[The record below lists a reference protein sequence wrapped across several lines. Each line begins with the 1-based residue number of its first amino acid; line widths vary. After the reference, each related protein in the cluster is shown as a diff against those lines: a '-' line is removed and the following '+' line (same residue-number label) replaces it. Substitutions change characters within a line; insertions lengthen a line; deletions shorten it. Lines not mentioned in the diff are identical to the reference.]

1 MKKAIEPID
10 IENTKDIIEEKKE
23 DNNVSL
29 DESMNKYD
37 SDEESYQKPDEE
49 DDYKEDQE
57 QDEPNI
63 KNKNSKDSP
72 EDLNIGSVISKIKD
86 FDNNIFKYEHLLY
99 QDNYIIDEIKS
110 FNKEKNY
117 KVNSLQQLFLKVLQQ
132 FSFDDIHQCIF
143 YNEVFIYLLKKTF
156 YLLKNNGPNDEL
168 INIFNIIQRFS
179 AQLLSKNIIYLN
191 LKEQNK
197 NKINKNDIISLCSKT
212 LQQIDYVIELYYIFI
227 TIHYLPQP
235 DEFIDNSLEY
245 LINLYNLKNGRK
257 NNIYLDLNENDIIYI
272 KKYIETIHQAIK
284 NKKKIQICLS
294 LEQYKNI
301 FSLGFL
307 LLRDS
312 KQLNIYYYII
322 EMLCDIIELVDD
334 NHYIDK
340 FIIEYLL
347 CFNCFIEEKDLTQE
361 KFKYLKFSKNIYSS
375 YLNFFGQY
383 KLTNSED
390 ISLFTYFFMKIACFL
405 YLKNQTYFLKFMEE
419 FLQKIFSHNNQSFLL
434 FILFIFKDFTKM
446 KYDIEFSISINII
459 THIYLSISSL
469 LSQPDTDL
477 ILKKFFVIIL
487 KYFLDNLLK
496 DLISLRSSY
505 LCFGKQNDKLKEKLN
520 ILSTEKKRNKSNSK
534 DKNKKKNKKNKKQK
548 NNKKNNEDIDIQMD
562 EEPYNEK
569 NEKCSCYSCIF
580 NTIDK
585 NKSFKCGKCDI
596 NTNLRLQLIDPNK
609 DDDLTICG
617 FCNINDYFKSCSNIF
632 ENEDKLELIKTN
644 DNVFAQYS
652 KYSKAFKDKNKNNK
666 KNKKDRNEDNEEEEK
681 MDDIIQKTQE
691 ENEYNENNQDNE
703 LFDKCIFYQEMMYK
717 KVFLFLK
724 INLLNF
730 IYISN
735 QMQTQDKNNNIN
747 NSFKVFLRSLLQEEK
762 LKDKNYITFIE
773 NIEQFFNVQ
782 KERVFNLHQDINIDE
797 KTIQYF
803 YFFHFYIN
811 FLFNGHWKIL
821 EILISEKNQN
831 WKIKY
836 QCMKILE
843 KFINIDKEANIFQN
857 LAVKIIGPLLCDP
870 SLNIREYSFE
880 LLFKLYQKKKIQ
892 RTDLIYILYNNI
904 NESSFIIRKR
914 AIKALSNLVF
924 YEKERDSLKSIIL
937 IFLNKIYDNSES
949 DKIKNIIYDFFI
961 QIFKNNKS
969 NGNELLYYFLNIIIE
984 LFSSSEEISGNY
996 SNYLSTQL
1004 NLLFDKIHDKIN
1016 SYDIMIDY
1024 LMQKYITNKDEENN
1038 NNIKELSLNERMK
1051 FIHSLNL
1058 IQILTKYH
1066 KKSISVYIEYFC
1078 NFLEYNSDIQL
1089 HNNRIIQL
1097 TCMIINN
1104 YFDDK
1109 NFLENM
1115 DKNNK
1120 NNNNSNDIDESM
1132 TIKFK
1137 TLCQIENLLLN
1148 IIINKAPVITFSA
1161 LETYFSMIKNG
1172 VIDINKIEKFALM
1185 NFTFLKKLKDEQ
1197 SKIFTTQE
1205 NIISKSLTIFSYIIY
1220 SLNDDEIIDVFK
1232 DIYSNLDYI
1241 KQVIFDLFSF
1251 YYLLKYN
1258 NRKSN
1263 KNENENEI
1271 TNLLNSLSTKSFQSF
1286 TYFWVRFP
1294 DYLLKS
1300 DKIIQKTFDDLDNV
1314 DEKLIV
1320 LQSFIRLFKDMSV
1333 KCEESRL
1340 KKDNSFDFGIV
1351 HLFFEN
1357 FIDKISILL
1366 VNENYDIVRLEAIRL
1381 IKLIID
1387 LGNLNVHTIIPYA
1400 FASLFDCINEIRCTA
1415 VDIIQKGFSLSKE
1428 KTFNAFTEGLK
1439 QAFIFQK
1446 NKYGSSK
1453 LINSF
1458 VKIIDPE
1465 TKEYKTSNENIFEL
1479 LFYKINKKN
1488 NKAQKKIL
1496 EKYILSL
1503 KDISNIEELFNI
1515 SSTSNND
1522 LKKCLNAVEFYEFV
1536 AKLIGDFKFQNPDE
1550 VYSVYDKLY
1559 VEYENVLCVFKAKYK
1574 QYKEDSKVKKMDL
1587 KLVYNYLKAGIY
1599 LFLFRYLF
1607 LKYHIF
1613 NESQLN
1619 DIYSEGWKKF
1629 LNKNI
1634 NLDTKKIKLPKK
1646 LESKI
1651 TKFKFIEFYSNYEI
1665 LNIQLFDN
1673 QIKANN
1679 KFNKE
1684 NKNNINTCLGRLKSF
1699 ANIDIVKFINLYN
1712 GKKKTYSD
1720 LSFKLLFGDNN
1731 NKGVDIKGKRKSLFS
1746 TDIKVRNRLSM
1757 SNKDINIDFE
1767 KENYDKNNDEE
1778 KEEESEEIINKDKK
1792 RNVRKKIKINETDI
1806 KKAKKRMKYRKTLIV
1821 VEDEKE
1827 ENDD

>member
-1 MKKAIEPID
+1 MNRDIESIN
-10 IENTKDIIEEKKE
+10 IENTKDIIEEKKD
-23 DNNVSL
+23 DNNISL

-49 DDYKEDQE
+49 DDYKEDPD
-57 QDEPNI
+57 QDEPNPKI
-63 KNKNSKDSP
+63 KNIEDPP

-86 FDNNIFKYEHLLY
+86 FDNNVFKYEHLQY

-110 FNKEKNY
+110 FNMEKNY
-117 KVNSLQQLFLKVLQQ
+117 KVNSLQQLLLKVLQE
-132 FSFDDIHQCIF
+132 FSFDDIYQCIF

-156 YLLKNNGPNDEL
+156 YMLKNNGPSDEL

-197 NKINKNDIISLCSKT
+197 NKINKNDINSLCGTT

-227 TIHYLPQP
+227 TINYLPQP
-235 DEFIDNSLEY
+235 DEFINNSLEY
-245 LINLYNLKNGRK
+245 LINLYNLKNGR
-257 NNIYLDLNENDIIYI
+257 NNNNNYLIDLNENNIIYI

-284 NKKKIQICLS
+284 NRKKLQICLS

-301 FSLGFL
+301 FSFGFL
-307 LLRDS
+307 LLRDQ
-312 KQLNIYYYII
+312 KQLNIYYYLI

-347 CFNCFIEEKDLTQE
+347 CFNSFIEDRDLTQE
-361 KFKYLKFSKNIYSS
+361 KFKYLKISKNIYSS

-390 ISLFTYFFMKIACFL
+390 ISLFTYFFMKISCFL
-405 YLKNQTYFLKFMEE
+405 YLKNPTYFLKFMEE
-419 FLQKIFSHNNQSFLL
+419 FMQKIFSHNNQSFLL

-459 THIYLSISSL
+459 THIYLSISSF

-477 ILKKFFVIIL
+477 ISKKFFVVIL

-505 LCFGKQNDKLKEKLN
+505 LCFGKQNDKLKEMLGV
-520 ILSTEKKRNKSNSK
+520 LSTKKKKNKSNSK
-534 DKNKKKNKKNKKQK
+534 EKNRKKNKKNKKQK
-548 NNKKNNEDIDIQMD
+548 DNKKNNDEDIEMQLD
-562 EEPYNEK
+562 EGLNNEK
-569 NEKCSCYSCIF
+569 KEKCKCFSCLF

-585 NKSFKCGKCDI
+585 NKCFKCGKCDI

-617 FCNINDYFKSCSNIF
+617 FCNVNDYFKSCSNIF

-652 KYSKAFKDKNKNNK
+652 KYSKAFKDKNNK
-666 KNKKDRNEDNEEEEK
+666 KNKNDVNDEDEK

-691 ENEYNENNQDNE
+691 ENAYNENNQENE

-735 QMQTQDKNNNIN
+735 QMQTQNKNNNIN

-797 KTIQYF
+797 KTVQYF

-831 WKIKY
+831 WRIKY

-843 KFINIDKEANIFQN
+843 NFINIDKEANIFQN

-892 RTDLIYILYNNI
+892 RADLIYILYNNI
-904 NESSFIIRKR
+904 NESSFIIRKK

-969 NGNELLYYFLNIIIE
+969 NGNELLFYFLNIIIE

-1024 LMQKYITNKDEENN
+1024 LMQKYIINKYEENNN
-1038 NNIKELSLNERMK
+1038 NNIKELSLNERMI
-1051 FIHSLNL
+1051 FIYSLNL

-1078 NFLEYNSDIQL
+1078 SFLEYNSDIQL

-1097 TCMIINN
+1097 SCMIINN

-1109 NFLENM
+1109 NSLDIKE
-1115 DKNNK
+1115 KNNI
-1120 NNNNSNDIDESM
+1120 NDIDETM

-1148 IIINKAPVITFSA
+1148 IIINKAPAITFSA
-1161 LETYFSMIKNG
+1161 LETYFSMIQNG

-1185 NFTFLKKLKDEQ
+1185 NFTFLKKLKDDT

-1220 SLNDDEIIDVFK
+1220 SLNDEEIVNVFK
-1232 DIYSNLDYI
+1232 DIYSSLDYI
-1241 KQVIFDLFSF
+1241 KQVIFDLLSF

-1258 NRKSN
+1258 TNTQKK
-1263 KNENENEI
+1263 KNEIEI
-1271 TNLLNSLSTKSFQSF
+1271 TNLLNSLLTKTFQSF

-1294 DYLLKS
+1294 DFLLKS

-1320 LQSFIRLFKDMSV
+1320 LQSFIKLFKEMSL

-1357 FIDKISILL
+1357 FIDKINILL
-1366 VNENYDIVRLEAIRL
+1366 VNENFDIIRLEAIRL

-1387 LGNLNVHTIIPYA
+1387 LGNLNVHKIIPYA
-1400 FASLFDCINEIRCTA
+1400 FASLFDYINEIRCIA

-1428 KTFNAFTEGLK
+1428 KTLNAFTEGLK

-1446 NKYGSSK
+1446 NKYGSAK

-1458 VKIIDPE
+1458 VKIIDAD

-1488 NKAQKKIL
+1488 NKVQKKIL

-1503 KDISNIEELFNI
+1503 KDISNIEELFNS

-1550 VYSVYDKLY
+1550 VYSIYDKLY
-1559 VEYENVLCVFKAKYK
+1559 VEYENVLCIFKAKYK
-1574 QYKEDSKVKKMDL
+1574 QYKEDNNTKKMDF

-1619 DIYSEGWKKF
+1619 DIYSEGLKKF

-1651 TKFKFIEFYSNYEI
+1651 PKFKFIEFYSNFEI

-1673 QIKANN
+1673 QIKTNN
-1679 KFNKE
+1679 KFNKD
-1684 NKNNINTCLGRLKSF
+1684 NKTNINTCLGRLKSF
-1699 ANIDIVKFINLYN
+1699 ANIDIVNFINLYN

-1720 LSFKLLFGDNN
+1720 LSFKILFGDNN
-1731 NKGVDIKGKRKSLFS
+1731 KKGVDIKGKRKSLFS
-1746 TDIKVRNRLSM
+1746 TDIKIRNRLSM
-1757 SNKDINIDFE
+1757 DNKNNKINLE
-1767 KENYDKNNDEE
+1767 KENYNKNNEE
-1778 KEEESEEIINKDKK
+1778 ENNESEEYKSKDKK
-1792 RNVRKKIKINETDI
+1792 RNVKKKIKINETDI
-1806 KKAKKRMKYRKTLIV
+1806 KKAKKKMTYRKTIVV

>member
-1 MKKAIEPID
+1 MNKKIEPID
-10 IENTKDIIEEKKE
+10 IEETNEYVEDKKE
-23 DNNVSL
+23 ENNASL

-37 SDEESYQKPDEE
+37 SDEERYQKPEEEEDKDELEQDETNSKNENFKNDEE
-49 DDYKEDQE
+49 DLD
-57 QDEPNI
+57 
-63 KNKNSKDSP
+63 
-72 EDLNIGSVISKIKD
+72 IGSVISKIKD
-86 FDNNIFKYEHLLY
+86 FDNKMFKYEHLLY

-110 FNKEKNY
+110 FNLDKNY
-117 KVNSLQQLFLKVLQQ
+117 KVNSLQQLFLKVMNQ
-132 FSFDDIHQCIF
+132 FSFDDINQNIF

-156 YLLKNNGPNDEL
+156 YMLKNNGTNDEM
-168 INIFNIIQRFS
+168 INIFNIIQKFS
-179 AQLLSKNIIYLN
+179 ALLLSKNIKYLN
-191 LKEQNK
+191 PKEQNQ
-197 NKINKNDIISLCSKT
+197 NNKNDIISLCSIT
-212 LQQIDYVIELYYIFI
+212 LQQLDYVIELYYIFI
-227 TIHYLPQP
+227 SVHYLPQP
-235 DEFIDNSLEY
+235 DEFIDQSLEY
-245 LINLYNLKNGRK
+245 LINLYNNKNGTNDK
-257 NNIYLDLNENDIIYI
+257 NVLSLSENDIIYI
-272 KKYIETIHQAIK
+272 KKYIETVHQAIK
-284 NKKKIQICLS
+284 NRKKLQICLS

-301 FSLGFL
+301 FTFGFFL
-307 LLRDS
+307 LKDQN
-312 KQLNIYYYII
+312 QLNIYYYII
-322 EMLCDIIELVDD
+322 QMLYDIIELVDD

-340 FIIEYLL
+340 FIVEYLL
-347 CFNCFIEEKDLTQE
+347 CFNSFIISNELTEE
-361 KFKYLKFSKNIYSS
+361 KFKSFKFSKNIYSS

-383 KLTNSED
+383 RLTNSED
-390 ISLFTYFFMKIACFL
+390 ISLFTYFFMKIANFL
-405 YLKNQTYFLKFMEE
+405 YLKNPANFLKFMED

-434 FILFIFKDFTKM
+434 FIFFIFKDFTKM

-477 ILKKFFVIIL
+477 ISKKFLVIIL

-505 LCFGKQNDKLKEKLN
+505 LCFGKQNNKLKEKLN
-520 ILSTEKKRNKSNSK
+520 IISNQKKNKTNTKEKKKKK
-534 DKNKKKNKKNKKQK
+534 DKKNKKNIE
-548 NNKKNNEDIDIQMD
+548 NNNIEK
-562 EEPYNEK
+562 EE
-569 NEKCSCYSCIF
+569 NEKCDCFSCAF
-580 NTIDK
+580 NIIDK

-617 FCNINDYFKSCSNIF
+617 FCNINDYFKSFSNIF

-652 KYSKAFKDKNKNNK
+652 KYSKEFKNK
-666 KNKKDRNEDNEEEEK
+666 KNKNKIEKKDENEK
-681 MDDIIQKTQE
+681 MDDIIQETQE
-691 ENEYNENNQDNE
+691 ENNRIENNQENI

-717 KVFLFLK
+717 KIFLFLK

-735 QMQTQDKNNNIN
+735 QVQTQDKNDNIN
-747 NSFKVFLRSLLQEEK
+747 ISFKVFLRSLLQEEK
-762 LKDKNYITFIE
+762 LKDKNYIAFIE
-773 NIEQFFNVQ
+773 NLEQFFNVQ

-821 EILISEKNQN
+821 EILISDKNQN

-843 KFINIDKEANIFQN
+843 KFIDIDKEANIFQN

-949 DKIKNIIYDFFI
+949 DKIKTIIYDFFI
-961 QIFKNNKS
+961 QIFKNNKT

-984 LFSSSEEISGNY
+984 LFSTSEEISGSY

-1004 NLLFDKIHDKIN
+1004 NLLFEKIYDKIHT
-1016 SYDIMIDY
+1016 YDIMIDY
-1024 LMQKYITNKDEENN
+1024 LMQKYIINKDIKEEDKNN
-1038 NNIKELSLNERMK
+1038 NSKELSLSERMI
-1051 FIHSLNL
+1051 FIHSLNI

-1078 NFLEYNSDIQL
+1078 SYLEYNSDIPL

-1109 NFLENM
+1109 YTYDNS
-1115 DKNNK
+1115 DKNKSDN
-1120 NNNNSNDIDESM
+1120 IDENV
-1132 TIKFK
+1132 TIKYK
-1137 TLCQIENLLLN
+1137 TLCKIENLLLN
-1148 IIINKAPVITFSA
+1148 IIINKAPIITFSA
-1161 LETYFSMIKNG
+1161 LETYFSMIQNG
-1172 VIDINKIEKFALM
+1172 VIDVNKIEKFALM
-1185 NFTFLKKLKDEQ
+1185 NFTFLKKLKED
-1197 SKIFTTQE
+1197 SNKILTTQE

-1220 SLNDDEIIDVFK
+1220 SLNDEEIINVFK

-1241 KQVIFDLFSF
+1241 KEVIFDLLSF
-1251 YYLLKYN
+1251 YYLFKYN
-1258 NRKSN
+1258 IKTK
-1263 KNENENEI
+1263 KNDNQI
-1271 TNLLNSLSTKSFQSF
+1271 INLVNSLSTKTFQSF

-1294 DYLLKS
+1294 NYLLKS
-1300 DKIIQKTFDDLDNV
+1300 DKIIQKTFDDLNNV
-1314 DEKLIV
+1314 DDKLIV
-1320 LQSFIRLFKDMSV
+1320 LQSFIRLFKEMSI
-1333 KCEESRL
+1333 KCEESRQ
-1340 KKDNSFDFGIV
+1340 KQDNSFDFGIV

-1357 FIDKISILL
+1357 FIDKINILL
-1366 VNENYDIVRLEAIRL
+1366 VQENFDIIRLEAIRL
-1381 IKLIID
+1381 IKLVID
-1387 LGNLNVHTIIPYA
+1387 LGNLNVHKIIPYV
-1400 FASLFDCINEIRCTA
+1400 FASLFDCINEIRCIA
-1415 VDIIQKGFSLSKE
+1415 VEIIQKGFSLSKE
-1428 KTFNAFTEGLK
+1428 KTLNAFNEGLK
-1439 QAFIFQK
+1439 NAFIFQK
-1446 NKYGSSK
+1446 QKYGSSK

-1458 VKIIDPE
+1458 VKIIDTE

-1488 NKAQKKIL
+1488 YKTQKKIL
-1496 EKYILSL
+1496 EKYLL
-1503 KDISNIEELFNI
+1503 CFKDISNIEELFNS

-1522 LKKCLNAVEFYEFV
+1522 LKKCLNEFEFYEFV
-1536 AKLIGDFKFQNPDE
+1536 AKLIGDFKFQNSDE
-1550 VYSVYDKLY
+1550 VYSVYDKLF
-1559 VEYENVLCVFKAKYK
+1559 VEYENVICVYKSKYK
-1574 QYKEDSKVKKMDL
+1574 QYKEDNNIKKMDL
-1587 KLVYNYLKAGIY
+1587 KLIYNYLKSGVY

-1613 NESQLN
+1613 NESQLE
-1619 DIYSEGWKKF
+1619 DINNEGWKKF
-1629 LNKNI
+1629 LSKNI
-1634 NLDTKKIKLPKK
+1634 NLDNKKIKLPKK

-1651 TKFKFIEFYSNYEI
+1651 SKFKFIEFYSNFEI

-1673 QIKANN
+1673 QTKSNN

-1684 NKNNINTCLGRLKSF
+1684 NKTNINICLGRLKSF
-1699 ANIDIVKFINLYN
+1699 ANIDIIKFINLYN
-1712 GKKKTYSD
+1712 GKKKSYSD
-1720 LSFKLLFGDNN
+1720 LSFKILFGDNN
-1731 NKGVDIKGKRKSLFS
+1731 KGIDIKGKRKSLFN
-1746 TDIKVRNRLSM
+1746 TNIKVKNRISI
-1757 SNKDINIDFE
+1757 KDKKIDIE
-1767 KENYDKNNDEE
+1767 KENYEKNIDNSDDDEE
-1778 KEEESEEIINKDKK
+1778 EKDIYIQNKK
-1792 RNVRKKIKINETDI
+1792 RNVKKKIKINQTDI
-1806 KKAKKRMKYRKTLIV
+1806 KKAKKKMKYRKSIIV
-1821 VEDEKE
+1821 IEDEKE
-1827 ENDD
+1827 ENED

>member
-1 MKKAIEPID
+1 MNTDIEPIE
-10 IENTKDIIEEKKE
+10 IETSKEIIEDKKE
-23 DNNVSL
+23 ENNISL

-37 SDEESYQKPDEE
+37 SDEESYEKPEE
-49 DDYKEDQE
+49 EDYKEDPDQE
-57 QDEPNI
+57 EEPYQ
-63 KNKNSKDSP
+63 KNKISKNSP

-86 FDNNIFKYEHLLY
+86 FDNNVFIYEHLLY
-99 QDNYIIDEIKS
+99 QDNYIIEEIKN
-110 FNKEKNY
+110 FNTEKDY
-117 KVNSLQQLFLKVLQQ
+117 KVNSLQQLFLKVIQQ
-132 FSFDDIHQCIF
+132 FSFDDINQCLF

-156 YLLKNNGPNDEL
+156 YMLKNNGTNDEL

-179 AQLLSKNIIYLN
+179 AQLLGKSITFLNPKQNI
-191 LKEQNK
+191 K
-197 NKINKNDIISLCSKT
+197 NKINQNDLISLCSIT
-212 LQQIDYVIELYYIFI
+212 LQQIDYVVELYYIFI

-235 DEFIDNSLEY
+235 DEFIDSSLDY
-245 LINLYNLKNGRK
+245 LINLYNNKNVTK
-257 NNIYLDLNENDIIYI
+257 DNYISLNDNDIVYI

-284 NKKKIQICLS
+284 NRKKLQICLS

-301 FSLGFL
+301 FSFGFL
-307 LLRDS
+307 LLKDERH
-312 KQLNIYYYII
+312 LNIYYYII

-340 FIIEYLL
+340 FIVEYLL
-347 CFNCFIEEKDLTQE
+347 CFNCFIEKNDLTQE
-361 KFKYLKFSKNIYSS
+361 KFKYFKFPKNIYSK
-375 YLNFFGQY
+375 YLNYYGQY

-390 ISLFTYFFMKIACFL
+390 ISLFTYFFMKMNCFL
-405 YLKNQTYFLKFMEE
+405 YLKNTTYFLKFMEE
-419 FLQKIFSHNNQSFLL
+419 FMQKIFTYNNQSFLL
-434 FILFIFKDFTKM
+434 FIFFIFKDFTKM

-469 LSQPDTDL
+469 LSQPDIDL
-477 ILKKFFVIIL
+477 ISKKFFVMIL
-487 KYFLDNLLK
+487 KYFMDNLLK

-505 LCFGKQNDKLKEKLN
+505 LCFGKENNKLKE
-520 ILSTEKKRNKSNSK
+520 ILKIDSPIK
-534 DKNKKKNKKNKKQK
+534 DKKKNKNEKKNKKNKKQK
-548 NNKKNNEDIDIQMD
+548 NNKKNKDDDIDTNID
-562 EEPYNEK
+562 INDINEEK
-569 NEKCSCYSCIF
+569 NTDNDNECKCFSCIF
-580 NTIDK
+580 TTINK
-585 NKSFKCGKCDI
+585 NKTFKCGKCDI

-617 FCNINDYFKSCSNIF
+617 FCNINDYFKSFSNIF
-632 ENEDKLELIKTN
+632 ENEDKLELVKTN
-644 DNVFAQYS
+644 DNIFAQYS
-652 KYSKAFKDKNKNNK
+652 KYSKSFNEKNK
-666 KNKKDRNEDNEEEEK
+666 KNKKEK
-681 MDDIIQKTQE
+681 IDIEKNDENMEDIIHKTQE
-691 ENEYNENNQDNE
+691 ENEYNENNQENE
-703 LFDKCIFYQEMMYK
+703 IFDKCIFYQEMMYK
-717 KVFLFLK
+717 KIFLFLK

-735 QMQTQDKNNNIN
+735 QVQTQDKNNNIN

-762 LKDKNYITFIE
+762 LKDKNYISFIE
-773 NIEQFFNVQ
+773 NLEQFFNVQ

-821 EILISEKNQN
+821 EILISEKSQN

-843 KFINIDKEANIFQN
+843 KFIDIDKEANIFQN

-949 DKIKNIIYDFFI
+949 EKIKNIIYDFFI
-961 QIFKNNKS
+961 QIVRINKT

-984 LFSSSEEISGNY
+984 LFYSSEEISGNY

-1016 SYDIMIDY
+1016 TYDIMIDY
-1024 LMQKYITNKDEENN
+1024 LMQKYIINKDSQSNEDNKN
-1038 NNIKELSLNERMK
+1038 NNIKNLSISERMI

-1078 NFLEYNSDIQL
+1078 SYLEYNSEIPL

-1097 TCMIINN
+1097 SCMIINN
-1104 YFDDK
+1104 YFNEKKNFENINEKDK
-1109 NFLENM
+1109 N
-1115 DKNNK
+1115 KK
-1120 NNNNSNDIDESM
+1120 NNNDIEDTIS
-1132 TIKFK
+1132 IKFK
-1137 TLCQIENLLLN
+1137 TLCKIENLLLN
-1148 IIINKAPVITFSA
+1148 IIINKAPIITFSA
-1161 LETYFSMIKNG
+1161 LETYFSMIQNG
-1172 VIDINKIEKFALM
+1172 VIDINKIQKFALM
-1185 NFTFLKKLKDEQ
+1185 NFTFLTKLKDDTN
-1197 SKIFTTQE
+1197 KIFLTQE

-1220 SLNDDEIIDVFK
+1220 SLNDEEIMDVFK
-1232 DIYSNLDYI
+1232 DIYSTLDYI
-1241 KQVIFDLFSF
+1241 KQVIFDLLSF

-1258 NRKSN
+1258 SKKK
-1263 KNENENEI
+1263 KNDKEMA
-1271 TNLLNSLSTKSFQSF
+1271 NLLNSLSTKTFQSF
-1286 TYFWVRFP
+1286 TFFWVRFP

-1300 DKIIQKTFDDLDNV
+1300 DTIIQKTFDDLENV
-1314 DEKLIV
+1314 DEKIIV
-1320 LQSFIRLFKDMSV
+1320 LQSFIRLFKEMSI

-1357 FIDKISILL
+1357 FIDNINVLL

-1387 LGNLNVHTIIPYA
+1387 LGNLNVHKIIPYA
-1400 FASLFDCINEIRCTA
+1400 FASLFDCINEIRCIA
-1415 VDIIQKGFSLSKE
+1415 VDIIQKGFSISKE
-1428 KTFNAFTEGLK
+1428 KTLNAFGEGLK

-1446 NKYGSSK
+1446 TKYGSSN

-1496 EKYILSL
+1496 EKYILAL
-1503 KDISNIEELFNI
+1503 KDISNIEELFNN
-1515 SSTSNND
+1515 SNNTNND
-1522 LKKCLNAVEFYEFV
+1522 LKKCLNAFEYYEFV
-1536 AKLIGDFKFQNPDE
+1536 VKLIGDFKFQNPEE
-1550 VYSVYDKLY
+1550 VYSIYDKLY
-1559 VEYENVLCVFKAKYK
+1559 TEYENVICVFKAKYK
-1574 QYKEDSKVKKMDL
+1574 QYKDDSSIKKMDL

-1613 NESQLN
+1613 NELQLN

-1629 LNKNI
+1629 LQKNV

-1646 LESKI
+1646 LECKI
-1651 TKFKFIEFYSNYEI
+1651 QKFKFIEFYSNFEI

-1673 QIKANN
+1673 QTKTNN

-1684 NKNNINTCLGRLKSF
+1684 NKANINNCLGKLKSF
-1699 ANIDIVKFINLYN
+1699 ANIDIVKLINLYN

-1720 LSFKLLFGDNN
+1720 LSFKILFGDNN
-1731 NKGVDIKGKRKSLFS
+1731 KDIDIKAKRKSLFS
-1746 TDIKVRNRLSM
+1746 TDVKIKNRLSM
-1757 SNKDINIDFE
+1757 KDKDLNIDSE
-1767 KENYDKNNDEE
+1767 GENYKEDEEGNNENDEYISKKRE
-1778 KEEESEEIINKDKK
+1778 K
-1792 RNVRKKIKINETDI
+1792 RNVKKKIKINRSDVKKI
-1806 KKAKKRMKYRKTLIV
+1806 KKKMKYRKSVIV
-1821 VEDEKE
+1821 VEEEKDENE
-1827 ENDD
+1827 D

>member
-1 MKKAIEPID
+1 MNKDIEPID
-10 IENTKDIIEEKKE
+10 IDTTKEINEDRKD
-23 DNNVSL
+23 DNNASL

-37 SDEESYQKPDEE
+37 SDEESYQNPEE
-49 DDYKEDQE
+49 DDDYKEDVE
-57 QDEPNI
+57 TEDAHL
-63 KNKNSKDSP
+63 KNKIQKNSV

-86 FDNNIFKYEHLLY
+86 FDNNVFNYEHLLY
-99 QDNYIIDEIKS
+99 QDNYIIDEIKL
-110 FNKEKNY
+110 FNSEKNY
-117 KVNSLQQLFLKVLQQ
+117 KINSLQQLFLKVLQQ
-132 FSFDDIHQCIF
+132 FSFDDIHQCLF

-156 YLLKNNGPNDEL
+156 YMLKNNGTNDEL

-179 AQLLSKNIIYLN
+179 AQLISKNIIYLKP
-191 LKEQNK
+191 KEQNK
-197 NKINKNDIISLCSKT
+197 NKVNKTDIMSLCSIT
-212 LQQIDYVIELYYIFI
+212 LKQLDYVIELYYIFI
-227 TIHYLPQP
+227 TIHYIPQP

-245 LINLYNLKNGRK
+245 LINLYNCKNGANS
-257 NNIYLDLNENDIIYI
+257 NNSLLLLDENDIIYI

-284 NKKKIQICLS
+284 NRKKLQICLS

-307 LLRDS
+307 LLRDQ

-340 FIIEYLL
+340 FIVEYLL
-347 CFNCFIEEKDLTQE
+347 CFNYFIEEKDLTQE
-361 KFKYLKFSKNIYSS
+361 KFKYFKFSKNIYSS
-375 YLNFFGQY
+375 YLNFYGQY

-390 ISLFTYFFMKIACFL
+390 ISLLTYFFMKISCFL
-405 YLKNQTYFLKFMEE
+405 YIKNITYFLKFMED

-434 FILFIFKDFTKM
+434 FIFFIFKDFTKM

-459 THIYLSISSL
+459 THIYLSITSL
-469 LSQPDTDL
+469 LSQTDSDL
-477 ILKKFFVIIL
+477 ISKKFFVFIL

-505 LCFGKQNDKLKEKLN
+505 LCFGKQNDKLKE
-520 ILSTEKKRNKSNSK
+520 ILKIDSPDKKRNKSKSK
-534 DKNKKKNKKNKKQK
+534 DKNKKKNKKYK
-548 NNKKNNEDIDIQMD
+548 NKKNKDNNGDIEMEDK
-562 EEPYNEK
+562 EK
-569 NEKCSCYSCIF
+569 KEKTEKEEKCTCFSCTF
-580 NTIDK
+580 NTIDMCK
-585 NKSFKCGKCDI
+585 CFKCGKCDI

-617 FCNINDYFKSCSNIF
+617 FCNINDYFKSFSNIF
-632 ENEDKLELIKTN
+632 ENEDKLELVKTN

-652 KYSKAFKDKNKNNK
+652 KYSKSFKDKNKNNK
-666 KNKKDRNEDNEEEEK
+666 NKNESNDDDEEK
-681 MDDIIQKTQE
+681 KMGDIIQKTQE
-691 ENEYNENNQDNE
+691 ENENIENSQDNE

-735 QMQTQDKNNNIN
+735 QIQTQDKNDNIN

-773 NIEQFFNVQ
+773 NLEQFFNVQ

-843 KFINIDKEANIFQN
+843 KFIDIDKEANIFQN
-857 LAVKIIGPLLCDP
+857 LAVKIIGPLLCDS

-949 DKIKNIIYDFFI
+949 DKIKTIIYDFFI
-961 QIFKNNKS
+961 QIFKNNKT

-1004 NLLFDKIHDKIN
+1004 NLLFDKIYDKIN
-1016 SYDIMIDY
+1016 TYDIMIDY
-1024 LMQKYITNKDEENN
+1024 LMEKYIINKHLNSNEENN
-1038 NNIKELSLNERMK
+1038 INNEYELSLSERMVL
-1051 FIHSLNL
+1051 IHALSI

-1078 NFLEYNSDIQL
+1078 SYLEYNSEIQL

-1097 TCMIINN
+1097 SCMIINN

-1109 NFLENM
+1109 KKYENNE
-1115 DKNNK
+1115 KNNK
-1120 NNNNSNDIDESM
+1120 NNNDIDE
-1132 TIKFK
+1132 TISIKYK
-1137 TLCQIENLLLN
+1137 TLCRIENLLLN
-1148 IIINKAPVITFSA
+1148 IIINKAPIITFSA
-1161 LETYFSMIKNG
+1161 LETYFNMIQNG

-1185 NFTFLKKLKDEQ
+1185 NFTFLKKLKDD
-1197 SKIFTTQE
+1197 SNKIFTTQE

-1220 SLNDDEIIDVFK
+1220 SLNNEEIIDVFK
-1232 DIYSNLDYI
+1232 DIYTNLDYI
-1241 KQVIFDLFSF
+1241 KEVIFDLLSF

-1258 NRKSN
+1258 TKKKSKDN
-1263 KNENENEI
+1263 HI
-1271 TNLLNSLSTKSFQSF
+1271 TNLLNSLSTKTFQSF

-1300 DKIIQKTFDDLDNV
+1300 DKIIQKTFDDLNTV

-1320 LQSFIRLFKDMSV
+1320 LQSFIRLFKDMSI
-1333 KCEESRL
+1333 KCEESRQ
-1340 KKDNSFDFGIV
+1340 KNDNSFDFGIV

-1357 FIDKISILL
+1357 FIDKINILL

-1381 IKLIID
+1381 IKLVID
-1387 LGNLNVHTIIPYA
+1387 LGNLNVHKIIPYA
-1400 FASLFDCINEIRCTA
+1400 FASLFDCINEIRCIA

-1428 KTFNAFTEGLK
+1428 KTLNALIEGLK

-1446 NKYGSSK
+1446 QKYVSSK
-1453 LINSF
+1453 LINSY

-1465 TKEYKTSNENIFEL
+1465 TKEFKTSNENIFEL

-1488 NKAQKKIL
+1488 QKNNKKIL
-1496 EKYILSL
+1496 EKYVLSL
-1503 KDISNIEELFNI
+1503 KDISNIEDLFNN

-1522 LKKCLNAVEFYEFV
+1522 LKKCLNAFEFYEFV
-1536 AKLIGDFKFQNPDE
+1536 TKLIGDFKFQNSDE
-1550 VYSVYDKLY
+1550 VYSIYDKLY
-1559 VEYENVLCVFKAKYK
+1559 VEYENVITVFKAKFK
-1574 QYKEDSKVKKMDL
+1574 QYKEDNNVTKMDS
-1587 KLVYNYLKAGIY
+1587 KLIYNYLKAGIY

-1613 NESQLN
+1613 NESQLD
-1619 DIYSEGWKKF
+1619 DIYNEGWKKF
-1629 LNKNI
+1629 LSKNI
-1634 NLDTKKIKLPKK
+1634 NLHTKKLKLPKK

-1651 TKFKFIEFYSNYEI
+1651 QKFKFIEFYSNFEI
-1665 LNIQLFDN
+1665 LNIQLFEN
-1673 QIKANN
+1673 QTKSNN

-1684 NKNNINTCLGRLKSF
+1684 NKKNINICLGRLKSF
-1699 ANIDIVKFINLYN
+1699 ANIDIIKFINLYN

-1720 LSFKLLFGDNN
+1720 LSFRILFADNN
-1731 NKGVDIKGKRKSLFS
+1731 KNVDIKGKRKSLFN

-1757 SNKDINIDFE
+1757 IDRSIPKDDVDKIKEGENSD
-1767 KENYDKNNDEE
+1767 ENYEDTS
-1778 KEEESEEIINKDKK
+1778 KEKK
-1792 RNVRKKIKINETDI
+1792 RNVKKKIKINRTDI
-1806 KKAKKRMKYRKTLIV
+1806 KKVKKKMKYRKSVIV
-1821 VEDEKE
+1821 VENEKE
-1827 ENDD
+1827 ENED

>member
-1 MKKAIEPID
+1 MNKAIEPID
-10 IENTKDIIEEKKE
+10 IENTKEISDDKKD
-23 DNNVSL
+23 DNNISL
-29 DESMNKYD
+29 EESINKYD
-37 SDEESYQKPDEE
+37 SDEESYHKPDED
-49 DDYKEDQE
+49 DDYKDDTETE
-57 QDEPNI
+57 ELI
-63 KNKNSKDSP
+63 KNKISKNS
-72 EDLNIGSVISKIKD
+72 EEELNIGSVISKIKD
-86 FDNNIFKYEHLLY
+86 FDNNVFKYEHLLY
-99 QDNYIIDEIKS
+99 QDNYIIKEIKS
-110 FNKEKNY
+110 FNKEKDY
-117 KVNSLQQLFLKVLQQ
+117 KVNSLQQLFLKVLKQ
-132 FSFDDIHQCIF
+132 FSFDDIHQCLF

-156 YLLKNNGPNDEL
+156 YMLKNNGPNDEL

-191 LKEQNK
+191 PKEQIKNK
-197 NKINKNDIISLCSKT
+197 NNKNVIISLCSIT
-212 LQQIDYVIELYYIFI
+212 LQQLDFVIELYYIFI
-227 TIHYLPQP
+227 TIHYIPQP
-235 DEFIDNSLEY
+235 DEFIDNGLEY
-245 LINLYNLKNGRK
+245 LINLYNIKNGV
-257 NNIYLDLNENDIIYI
+257 NNNNYLILNDNDIIYI

-284 NKKKIQICLS
+284 NKKKLQICLS

-307 LLRDS
+307 LLRDP

-322 EMLCDIIELVDD
+322 EMLCDIIEIVDD

-340 FIIEYLL
+340 FIVEYLL
-347 CFNCFIEEKDLTQE
+347 CFNSFILEKDLTQE
-361 KFKYLKFSKNIYSS
+361 KFKYFKFSKNLYSS
-375 YLNFFGQY
+375 YLNFYGQY

-390 ISLFTYFFMKIACFL
+390 ISLLTYFFMKISCFL
-405 YLKNQTYFLKFMEE
+405 YLKNTSYFLKFMEE
-419 FLQKIFSHNNQSFLL
+419 FMQKIFSHNNQSFLL

-446 KYDIEFSISINII
+446 KYDIEFSISINVI
-459 THIYLSISSL
+459 THIYLSITSL
-469 LSQPDTDL
+469 LSQPDTD
-477 ILKKFFVIIL
+477 ILSKKFYVLIL

-505 LCFGKQNDKLKEKLN
+505 LCFGKQNDKLKEMLN
-520 ILSTEKKRNKSNSK
+520 ISSLDKDRKKNKSNSK
-534 DKNKKKNKKNKKQK
+534 EKNKNKKKKKNKKNKEKE
-548 NNKKNNEDIDIQMD
+548 NIENDEDIEMKEKINI
-562 EEPYNEK
+562 EE
-569 NEKCSCYSCIF
+569 NEKCNCFSCTF
-580 NTIDK
+580 NIIDK

-617 FCNINDYFKSCSNIF
+617 FCNINDYFKSFSNIF

-644 DNVFAQYS
+644 DNIFAQYS
-652 KYSKAFKDKNKNNK
+652 KYSKAFRDKNKN
-666 KNKKDRNEDNEEEEK
+666 KKDKKDNKDDDDEEEK
-681 MDDIIQKTQE
+681 MDDIVQKNQE
-691 ENEYNENNQDNE
+691 EYSNIENNKDNE

-735 QMQTQDKNNNIN
+735 QMQTQDKNDNIN
-747 NSFKVFLRSLLQEEK
+747 NSFKVFLHSLLQEEK

-773 NIEQFFNVQ
+773 NLEQFFNVQ

-821 EILISEKNQN
+821 EILISDKTQN

-843 KFINIDKEANIFQN
+843 KFIDIDKEANIFQN
-857 LAVKIIGPLLCDP
+857 LAVKIIGPLLCDS

-914 AIKALSNLVF
+914 AITALSNLVF

-961 QIFKNNKS
+961 QIFKNNKT

-984 LFSSSEEISGNY
+984 LFSSSEEISGSY
-996 SNYLSTQL
+996 SNYLSTQI
-1004 NLLFDKIHDKIN
+1004 NLLFDKIHDKVN
-1016 SYDIMIDY
+1016 TYDIVIDY
-1024 LMQKYITNKDEENN
+1024 LMQKYIINKDSINEDNLNN
-1038 NNIKELSLNERMK
+1038 EKELSLSERMI
-1051 FIHSLNL
+1051 FIYSLSL

-1078 NFLEYNSDIQL
+1078 SYLEYNSDIPL

-1097 TCMIINN
+1097 SCMIINN
-1104 YFDDK
+1104 YFEDK
-1109 NFLENM
+1109 KNLE
-1115 DKNNK
+1115 KNNK
-1120 NNNNSNDIDESM
+1120 NNDIEETFS
-1132 TIKFK
+1132 IKYK
-1137 TLCQIENLLLN
+1137 TLCKIENLLLN
-1148 IIINKAPVITFSA
+1148 IIINKAPIITFSA
-1161 LETYFSMIKNG
+1161 LETYFSMIQNG
-1172 VIDINKIEKFALM
+1172 VIDINKIQKFALM
-1185 NFTFLKKLKDEQ
+1185 NFTFLKKLKDE
-1197 SKIFTTQE
+1197 SNKIFSTQE

-1220 SLNDDEIIDVFK
+1220 SLNDEEIIDIFK
-1232 DIYSNLDYI
+1232 DIYSNIDII
-1241 KQVIFDLFSF
+1241 KEVIFDLLSF

-1258 NRKSN
+1258 SKKK
-1263 KNENENEI
+1263 KNNNETI
-1271 TNLLNSLSTKSFQSF
+1271 NLLNSLSTKTFQCF

-1300 DKIIQKTFDDLDNV
+1300 DKIIQKTFDDLNNV

-1320 LQSFIRLFKDMSV
+1320 LQSFIRLFKDMSI
-1333 KCEESRL
+1333 KCEESRQ

-1357 FIDKISILL
+1357 FIDKINILL

-1387 LGNLNVHTIIPYA
+1387 LGNLNVHKIVPYA
-1400 FASLFDCINEIRCTA
+1400 FASLFDCINEIRCIA

-1428 KTFNAFTEGLK
+1428 KTLNAFIEGLK

-1446 NKYGSSK
+1446 QKYGSSK

-1458 VKIIDPE
+1458 VKIIDTE

-1488 NKAQKKIL
+1488 NKVQKKIL

-1503 KDISNIEELFNI
+1503 KDISNIEELFNN
-1515 SSTSNND
+1515 SNNSNND
-1522 LKKCLNAVEFYEFV
+1522 LKKCLNAIEFYEFV
-1536 AKLIGDFKFQNPDE
+1536 AKLIGDFKYQNCDE
-1550 VYSVYDKLY
+1550 VFSIFDKLY
-1559 VEYENVLCVFKAKYK
+1559 VEYENVICVFKAKFK
-1574 QYKEDSKVKKMDL
+1574 QYKEDNNAKKMDL
-1587 KLVYNYLKAGIY
+1587 KLIYNYLKSGIY

-1613 NESQLN
+1613 NDSQLN

-1629 LNKNI
+1629 LSKNI
-1634 NLDTKKIKLPKK
+1634 NLDNKKVKLPKK

-1651 TKFKFIEFYSNYEI
+1651 TKFKFIEFYSNFEI

-1673 QIKANN
+1673 QTKPNT
-1679 KFNKE
+1679 KFNKD
-1684 NKNNINTCLGRLKSF
+1684 NKTNINTCLGRLKSF

-1720 LSFKLLFGDNN
+1720 LSFKILFGDNN
-1731 NKGVDIKGKRKSLFS
+1731 KGIDIKGKRKSLFN
-1746 TDIKVRNRLSM
+1746 TDIKVRNRISL
-1757 SNKDINIDFE
+1757 SNKRNNIDLE
-1767 KENYDKNNDEE
+1767 IENNDKKDEEE
-1778 KEEESEEIINKDKK
+1778 KEDEGEEYKSKEKK
-1792 RNVRKKIKINETDI
+1792 RNVKKKMKINRTDI
-1806 KKAKKRMKYRKTLIV
+1806 KKAKKIMKYRKTVIIN
-1821 VEDEKE
+1821 EDEKE

>member
-1 MKKAIEPID
+1 MNKDIEPID
-10 IENTKDIIEEKKE
+10 IKTNKE
-23 DNNVSL
+23 ILDDKNDDNNISL

-37 SDEESYQKPDEE
+37 SDEESYKKPEE
-49 DDYKEDQE
+49 DDYKDDLE
-57 QDEPNI
+57 EPIQN
-63 KNKNSKDSP
+63 NKISEPS

-99 QDNYIIDEIKS
+99 QDNYIIEEIKN
-110 FNKEKNY
+110 FNREKNY

-132 FSFDDIHQCIF
+132 FCFEDINQCLF

-156 YLLKNNGPNDEL
+156 YMLKNNGPNDEL
-168 INIFNIIQRFS
+168 INIFSIIQRFS
-179 AQLLSKNIIYLN
+179 AQLLSKNIMHLN
-191 LKEQNK
+191 PKEQNK
-197 NKINKNDIISLCSKT
+197 NKINQNDITSLCSIT
-212 LQQIDYVIELYYIFI
+212 LQQLDYVIELYYIFI

-245 LINLYNLKNGRK
+245 LINLYNVKNGTK
-257 NNIYLDLNENDIIYI
+257 NNLNDNDIIYI
-272 KKYIETIHQAIK
+272 KKYIETIHQSIK
-284 NKKKIQICLS
+284 NRKKLQICFS

-301 FSLGFL
+301 FSLGFF
-307 LLRDS
+307 LLRDP

-322 EMLCDIIELVDD
+322 EMLCDIIEFVDD

-340 FIIEYLL
+340 FIVEYFL
-347 CFNCFIEEKDLTQE
+347 CFNYFIEEKDLTQE
-361 KFKYLKFSKNIYSS
+361 KFKYFKFSKNIYSS

-383 KLTNSED
+383 RLTNSED
-390 ISLFTYFFMKIACFL
+390 ISLFTYFFMKISCFL
-405 YLKNQTYFLKFMEE
+405 YLKNTSYFLKFMEE
-419 FLQKIFSHNNQSFLL
+419 FMQKIFSHNNQSFLL
-434 FILFIFKDFTKM
+434 FILFFFKDFTKM

-477 ILKKFFVIIL
+477 ISKKFFVIIL
-487 KYFLDNLLK
+487 KYFMDNLLK
-496 DLISLRSSY
+496 DLNSLRSSY
-505 LCFGKQNDKLKEKLN
+505 LCFGKQNNKLKEMLN
-520 ILSTEKKRNKSNSK
+520 IDSPEKKRKNSK
-534 DKNKKKNKKNKKQK
+534 EKKNKKKNKKKQK
-548 NNKKNNEDIDIQMD
+548 EENIDIEMED
-562 EEPYNEK
+562 NSKKEENDQC
-569 NEKCSCYSCIF
+569 NCFSCAFSI
-580 NTIDK
+580 IDK
-585 NKSFKCGKCDI
+585 TKSFKCGKCDV

-617 FCNINDYFKSCSNIF
+617 FCNINGYFKSFSNIF

-652 KYSKAFKDKNKNNK
+652 KYSKAFKEKNKNK
-666 KNKKDRNEDNEEEEK
+666 KNDEEEQ
-681 MDDIIQKTQE
+681 MDEIIQKTQE
-691 ENEYNENNQDNE
+691 ENEIAENNKDNE

-717 KVFLFLK
+717 KIFLFLK

-735 QMQTQDKNNNIN
+735 QTQTQDKNNNIN

-773 NIEQFFNVQ
+773 NLEQFFNVQ

-797 KTIQYF
+797 KTVQYF

-843 KFINIDKEANIFQN
+843 KFIDIDKEANIFQN
-857 LAVKIIGPLLCDP
+857 LAVKIIGPLLCDS

-949 DKIKNIIYDFFI
+949 DKIKCIIYEFFI
-961 QIFKNNKS
+961 QILKNNKT
-969 NGNELLYYFLNIIIE
+969 NGNELLYYFLNIIID
-984 LFSSSEEISGNY
+984 LFASSEEISGNY

-1004 NLLFDKIHDKIN
+1004 NLLFDKVHDKITT
-1016 SYDIMIDY
+1016 YDIMIDY
-1024 LMQKYITNKDEENN
+1024 LMQNYIINKDSNN
-1038 NNIKELSLNERMK
+1038 NRDDNNEASLSERMK
-1051 FIHSLNL
+1051 FIHSLSL

-1066 KKSISVYIEYFC
+1066 KKSISIYIEYFC
-1078 NFLEYNSDIQL
+1078 NYLEYNSEIQL

-1097 TCMIINN
+1097 SCMIINN
-1104 YFDDK
+1104 YFDDRK
-1109 NFLENM
+1109 KSEICE
-1115 DKNNK
+1115 KNNK
-1120 NNNNSNDIDESM
+1120 NNDIDE
-1132 TIKFK
+1132 TISIKYK
-1137 TLCQIENLLLN
+1137 TLSKIENLLLN
-1148 IIINKAPVITFSA
+1148 IIINKAPIITFSA
-1161 LETYFSMIKNG
+1161 LETYFNMIQNG

-1185 NFTFLKKLKDEQ
+1185 NFTFLKKLKDD
-1197 SKIFTTQE
+1197 SNKLFTIQE

-1220 SLNDDEIIDVFK
+1220 SLNDSEIMEVFK
-1232 DIYSNLDYI
+1232 DIYSTLEYT
-1241 KQVIFDLFSF
+1241 KEMIFELLSF
-1251 YYLLKYN
+1251 FYLLKYN
-1258 NRKSN
+1258 TKKK
-1263 KNENENEI
+1263 KNDI
-1271 TNLLNSLSTKSFQSF
+1271 QMANLLNSLSTKTFQSF

-1294 DYLLKS
+1294 NFLLKS
-1300 DKIIQKTFDDLDNV
+1300 DKIIQKTFDDLNNV

-1320 LQSFIRLFKDMSV
+1320 LQSFIRLFKDISI
-1333 KCEESRL
+1333 KCEESR
-1340 KKDNSFDFGIV
+1340 KKNDNSFDFGIV

-1357 FIDKISILL
+1357 FIDKINILL
-1366 VNENYDIVRLEAIRL
+1366 IKENYDIVRLEAIRL
-1381 IKLIID
+1381 IKLVID
-1387 LGNLNVHTIIPYA
+1387 LGNLNVHKIVPYA
-1400 FASLFDCINEIRCTA
+1400 FASLFDCISEIRCTA

-1428 KTFNAFTEGLK
+1428 KTLNAFIDGLK

-1446 NKYGSSK
+1446 QKYVSSK

-1465 TKEYKTSNENIFEL
+1465 TKEYKTSNENIFDL

-1488 NKAQKKIL
+1488 SKIQKKIL
-1496 EKYILSL
+1496 EKYLFSL
-1503 KDISNIEELFNI
+1503 KDMSIIEELFNS
-1515 SSTSNND
+1515 SSTSNTE

-1536 AKLIGDFKFQNPDE
+1536 AKLIGDFKFQNSEE
-1550 VYSVYDKLY
+1550 VFSIYDKLY
-1559 VEYENVLCVFKAKYK
+1559 VEYENVICVFKAKFK
-1574 QYKEDSKVKKMDL
+1574 QYKEDINSKKMDL
-1587 KLVYNYLKAGIY
+1587 KLVYYYLKAGIF

-1619 DIYSEGWKKF
+1619 DINNEGWKKF
-1629 LNKNI
+1629 LSKNI
-1634 NLDTKKIKLPKK
+1634 NLDNKKMRLPKK

-1651 TKFKFIEFYSNYEI
+1651 TKFKFIEFYSNFEI

-1673 QIKANN
+1673 QTKPNN
-1679 KFNKE
+1679 KFSKDNKA
-1684 NKNNINTCLGRLKSF
+1684 NINNCLGKLKSF
-1699 ANIDIVKFINLYN
+1699 SNIDIVKFINIYN

-1720 LSFKLLFGDNN
+1720 LTFKILFGDNN
-1731 NKGVDIKGKRKSLFS
+1731 KTTEAKAKRKTLFN
-1746 TDIKVRNRLSM
+1746 TDAKIRNRFSM
-1757 SNKDINIDFE
+1757 TSKNNDDNSE
-1767 KENYDKNNDEE
+1767 KENYNKNKIEE
-1778 KEEESEEIINKDKK
+1778 KDSESEESVSKEKK
-1792 RNVRKKIKINETDI
+1792 RNVKKKIKINRTDA
-1806 KKAKKRMKYRKTLIV
+1806 KKAKKKMKYRKSVIV
-1821 VEDEKE
+1821 VEDEKPE
-1827 ENDD
+1827 IDDD

>member
-1 MKKAIEPID
+1 MNKDIEPND
-10 IENTKDIIEEKKE
+10 IETKKEIIEDKKD
-23 DNNVSL
+23 DNINASL

-37 SDEESYQKPDEE
+37 SDEESYANLEE
-49 DDYKEDQE
+49 EEEYKEE
-57 QDEPNI
+57 NESDETNQ
-63 KNKNSKDSP
+63 KNKMEKHSE

-86 FDNNIFKYEHLLY
+86 FDNNVFNYEHLAY
-99 QDNYIIDEIKS
+99 QDNYIIDEIKN
-110 FNKEKNY
+110 FNSEKNY
-117 KVNSLQQLFLKVLQQ
+117 KINSLQQLFLKVLQQ
-132 FSFDDIHQCIF
+132 FTFDDINQCIF

-156 YLLKNNGPNDEL
+156 FMLKNNGPNDEL

-179 AQLLSKNIIYLN
+179 AQLTSKNIFYLN
-191 LKEQNK
+191 SKNINK
-197 NKINKNDIISLCSKT
+197 NASTNKANKNDILSLCSIT
-212 LQQIDYVIELYYIFI
+212 LKQLDYVIELYYIFI
-227 TIHYLPQP
+227 TIHYIPQP

-245 LINLYNLKNGRK
+245 LIVLYNSKNASDTNK
-257 NNIYLDLNENDIIYI
+257 DNYFSLDDNDIIYV

-284 NKKKIQICLS
+284 NRKQLQICLS

-301 FSLGFL
+301 FSFGFQ
-307 LLRDS
+307 LLRDE

-347 CFNCFIEEKDLTQE
+347 CFNCFIENNGLTQE
-361 KFKYLKFSKNIYSS
+361 KFKTFKFSKNLYSS

-405 YLKNQTYFLKFMEE
+405 YLKNNTYFLKFMED
-419 FLQKIFSHNNQSFLL
+419 FLQKIFTHNNQSFLF
-434 FILFIFKDFTKM
+434 FIFFIFKDFSKM

-459 THIYLSISSL
+459 THIYLSITSL
-469 LSQPDTDL
+469 LSQADSD
-477 ILKKFFVIIL
+477 IVSKKFFVFIL

-505 LCFGKQNDKLKEKLN
+505 LCFGKQNEKLKNLLK
-520 ILSTEKKRNKSNSK
+520 IDSPDKIKNKQNSK
-534 DKNKKKNKKNKKQK
+534 EKKNKKNKKNK
-548 NNKKNNEDIDIQMD
+548 NKKNKENNDDIEMD
-562 EEPYNEK
+562 QGNKDNIINKE
-569 NEKCSCYSCIF
+569 EKCTCFSCVF
-580 NTIDK
+580 NTIDM

-596 NTNLRLQLIDPNK
+596 KTNLRLQLIDPNK
-609 DDDLTICG
+609 DDDLTVCG
-617 FCNINDYFKSCSNIF
+617 FCNINDYFKSFSNIF

-652 KYSKAFKDKNKNNK
+652 KYSKSFKNNK
-666 KNKKDRNEDNEEEEK
+666 KNKKDKNVDEEEEEK

-691 ENEYNENNQDNE
+691 ENANIENNADNE

-724 INLLNF
+724 INLLNY

-735 QMQTQDKNNNIN
+735 QMQTQDKNDNIN

-773 NIEQFFNVQ
+773 NLEQFFNVQ

-821 EILISEKNQN
+821 EILISDKNQN
-831 WKIKY
+831 WRIKY

-843 KFINIDKEANIFQN
+843 KFINIDKESNIFQN
-857 LAVKIIGPLLCDP
+857 LAVKIIGPLLCDS

-949 DKIKNIIYDFFI
+949 DKIKCIIYDFFI
-961 QIFKNNKS
+961 QLFKNNKT
-969 NGNELLYYFLNIIIE
+969 NGNELLFYFLNIIIE

-1004 NLLFDKIHDKIN
+1004 NLLLEKIHHKIDT
-1016 SYDIMIDY
+1016 YDIMIDY
-1024 LMQKYITNKDEENN
+1024 LMQKYIINKGIDNHSN
-1038 NNIKELSLNERMK
+1038 VNDNDNDNELSLSERMVL
-1051 FIHSLNL
+1051 IHTLSI

-1066 KKSISVYIEYFC
+1066 KKSISVYIEFFC

-1089 HNNRIIQL
+1089 QNNRIIQL
-1097 TCMIINN
+1097 SCMIINN
-1104 YFDDK
+1104 YFEEK
-1109 NFLENM
+1109 
-1115 DKNNK
+1115 K
-1120 NNNNSNDIDESM
+1120 NNNENNGKNSLEDE
-1132 TIKFK
+1132 TISIKYK
-1137 TLCQIENLLLN
+1137 TLCKIENLLLN
-1148 IIINKAPVITFSA
+1148 IIINKAPIVTFSA
-1161 LETYFSMIKNG
+1161 LETYFSMIQNG
-1172 VIDINKIEKFALM
+1172 VIDIIKIQKFALM
-1185 NFTFLKKLKDEQ
+1185 NFTFLKKLKDDPN
-1197 SKIFTTQE
+1197 KVFTTQE

-1220 SLNDDEIIDVFK
+1220 SLNNEEIIDVFK
-1232 DIYSNLDYI
+1232 DIYTEVDYI
-1241 KQVIFDLFSF
+1241 KEIIFDLLSF
-1251 YYLLKYN
+1251 YYLFKYN
-1258 NRKSN
+1258 NTKKKSKDN
-1263 KNENENEI
+1263 YIINI
-1271 TNLLNSLSTKSFQSF
+1271 LNSLSTKAFQSF

-1300 DKIIQKTFDDLDNV
+1300 DKIIQKTFDDLNNV
-1314 DEKLIV
+1314 DEKIIV
-1320 LQSFIRLFKDMSV
+1320 LQSFTRLFKDMSV
-1333 KCEESRL
+1333 KCEESRQ

-1357 FIDKISILL
+1357 FIDKINILL

-1387 LGNLNVHTIIPYA
+1387 LGNLNVHKIIPYA
-1400 FASLFDCINEIRCTA
+1400 FASLFDCINEIRCIA

-1428 KTFNAFTEGLK
+1428 KSLNSFVEGLK
-1439 QAFIFQK
+1439 QAFYFQK
-1446 NKYGSSK
+1446 QKYASSK

-1465 TKEYKTSNENIFEL
+1465 TKEFKTSNENIFEL

-1488 NKAQKKIL
+1488 KNNNKKIL
-1496 EKYILSL
+1496 EKYIMVL
-1503 KDISNIEELFNI
+1503 KDISNIEELFNN
-1515 SSTSNND
+1515 SSTSNTD
-1522 LKKCLNAVEFYEFV
+1522 LKKCLNAFEFYEFV
-1536 AKLIGDFKFQNPDE
+1536 AKLIGDFKYQNAEE

-1559 VEYENVLCVFKAKYK
+1559 VDYENVITVFKAKFK
-1574 QYKEDSKVKKMDL
+1574 QYKEDTNNKKMDT
-1587 KLVYNYLKAGIY
+1587 KLIYNYLKSGIY

-1613 NESQLN
+1613 NESQLD
-1619 DIYSEGWKKF
+1619 DIYNEGWKKF
-1629 LNKNI
+1629 LAKNI
-1634 NLDTKKIKLPKK
+1634 NLDTKKLKLPKK

-1651 TKFKFIEFYSNYEI
+1651 TKFKFIEFYSNFEI

-1673 QIKANN
+1673 QAKSNN
-1679 KFNKE
+1679 KFTKDNKA
-1684 NKNNINTCLGRLKSF
+1684 NINICLGRLKSF
-1699 ANIDIVKFINLYN
+1699 ANIDIIKFINLYN
-1712 GKKKTYSD
+1712 GKKKHIVIY
-1720 LSFKLLFGDNN
+1720 LLKFCS
-1731 NKGVDIKGKRKSLFS
+1731 R
-1746 TDIKVRNRLSM
+1746 
-1757 SNKDINIDFE
+1757 
-1767 KENYDKNNDEE
+1767 
-1778 KEEESEEIINKDKK
+1778 IIPKP
-1792 RNVRKKIKINETDI
+1792 
-1806 KKAKKRMKYRKTLIV
+1806 ALI
-1821 VEDEKE
+1821 
-1827 ENDD
+1827 

>member
-1 MKKAIEPID
+1 MNKDIEPID
-10 IENTKDIIEEKKE
+10 IETNKEFPEDKKD
-23 DNNVSL
+23 DNNISL

-37 SDEESYQKPDEE
+37 SEEESYQKPEEE
-49 DDYKEDQE
+49 DDYK
-57 QDEPNI
+57 DEPEEACLENRPS
-63 KNKNSKDSP
+63 NNS

-86 FDNNIFKYEHLLY
+86 FDNNVFKYEHLLY

-132 FSFDDIHQCIF
+132 FCFEDINQCLF

-156 YLLKNNGPNDEL
+156 YLLKNNGPTDEL
-168 INIFNIIQRFS
+168 INIFSIIQRFS
-179 AQLLSKNIIYLN
+179 AQLLSKNIIFLN
-191 LKEQNK
+191 PKEQDK
-197 NKINKNDIISLCSKT
+197 NKINQNDITSLCSIT

-245 LINLYNLKNGRK
+245 LINLYNLKNGTK
-257 NNIYLDLNENDIIYI
+257 NNLNDNDIIYI

-284 NKKKIQICLS
+284 NRKKMQICFS

-301 FSLGFL
+301 FSLGFF
-307 LLRDS
+307 LLRDQ

-334 NHYIDK
+334 NHYINK
-340 FIIEYLL
+340 FIVEYLL
-347 CFNCFIEEKDLTQE
+347 CFNFFVEEKDLTQE
-361 KFKYLKFSKNIYSS
+361 KFKYFKFSKNIYSS

-383 KLTNSED
+383 RLTNSED
-390 ISLFTYFFMKIACFL
+390 ISLFTYFFMKISCFL
-405 YLKNQTYFLKFMEE
+405 YLKNTTYFLKFMED
-419 FLQKIFSHNNQSFLL
+419 FMQKILTHNNQSFLL

-469 LSQPDTDL
+469 LSQTDTDL
-477 ILKKFFVIIL
+477 ISKKFFVIIL

-496 DLISLRSSY
+496 DLNSLRNSY
-505 LCFGKQNDKLKEKLN
+505 LCFGKQNDKLKEMLN
-520 ILSTEKKRNKSNSK
+520 IDLSEKKRSKSNEK
-534 DKNKKKNKKNKKQK
+534 KNKKKNKKNKKQK
-548 NNKKNNEDIDIQMD
+548 EQNLDIEIDDNIIKEDNEQC
-562 EEPYNEK
+562 N
-569 NEKCSCYSCIF
+569 CFSCTF
-580 NTIDK
+580 TTIDK
-585 NKSFKCGKCDI
+585 TKSFKCGKCYI

-617 FCNINDYFKSCSNIF
+617 FCNINDYFKSFANIF
-632 ENEDKLELIKTN
+632 ENEDKLELVKTN

-652 KYSKAFKDKNKNNK
+652 KYSKAFKDKNKK
-666 KNKKDRNEDNEEEEK
+666 NEEEEQ
-681 MDDIIQKTQE
+681 MVEIIHKTQE
-691 ENEYNENNQDNE
+691 ENEIIENNKDNE

-735 QMQTQDKNNNIN
+735 QMQTQDKTDNIN
-747 NSFKVFLRSLLQEEK
+747 DSFKVFLRSLIQEEK
-762 LKDKNYITFIE
+762 LKNKNYITFIE
-773 NIEQFFNVQ
+773 NLEQFFNVQ

-821 EILISEKNQN
+821 EILISEKSQN

-843 KFINIDKEANIFQN
+843 KFIDIDKEANIFQN

-924 YEKERDSLKSIIL
+924 YENERDSLKSIIL

-949 DKIKNIIYDFFI
+949 DKIKSIIYDFFI
-961 QIFKNNKS
+961 QIFKNNKT

-1004 NLLFDKIHDKIN
+1004 NLLFDKIHDKITT
-1016 SYDIMIDY
+1016 YDVMIDY
-1024 LMQKYITNKDEENN
+1024 LMEKYIINKDSNN
-1038 NNIKELSLNERMK
+1038 RDDNNDTRELSLNERMK
-1051 FIHSLNL
+1051 FIYSLTI

-1066 KKSISVYIEYFC
+1066 KKSISIYIDYFC
-1078 NFLEYNSDIQL
+1078 NYLEYNSEIQL

-1097 TCMIINN
+1097 SCMIINN
-1104 YFDDK
+1104 YFCDK
-1109 NFLENM
+1109 IITESSE
-1115 DKNNK
+1115 KNNK
-1120 NNNNSNDIDESM
+1120 NNDIDE
-1132 TIKFK
+1132 TISIKYK
-1137 TLCQIENLLLN
+1137 TLSKIENLLLN
-1148 IIINKAPVITFSA
+1148 IIINKAPIITFSA
-1161 LETYFSMIKNG
+1161 LETYFSMIQNG

-1185 NFTFLKKLKDEQ
+1185 NFTFLKKLKDDSQ
-1197 SKIFTTQE
+1197 KLFTIQE

-1220 SLNDDEIIDVFK
+1220 SLNDSEIMEVFK
-1232 DIYSNLDYI
+1232 DIYSTLDYT
-1241 KQVIFDLFSF
+1241 KEVIFELLSF
-1251 YYLLKYN
+1251 FYLLKYTT
-1258 NRKSN
+1258 KKK
-1263 KNENENEI
+1263 KNDI
-1271 TNLLNSLSTKSFQSF
+1271 QMTNLLNSLSTKTFQSF

-1294 DYLLKS
+1294 SFLLKS
-1300 DKIIQKTFDDLDNV
+1300 DKIIQKTFEDLNSV

-1320 LQSFIRLFKDMSV
+1320 LQSFIRLFKDISI
-1333 KCEESRL
+1333 KCEESRV
-1340 KKDNSFDFGIV
+1340 KNDNSFDFGIV

-1357 FIDKISILL
+1357 FIDKINILL

-1381 IKLIID
+1381 IKLVID
-1387 LGNLNVHTIIPYA
+1387 LGNLNVHKIVPYV
-1400 FASLFDCINEIRCTA
+1400 FASLFDCINEIRCIA

-1428 KTFNAFTEGLK
+1428 KTLNAFIEGLK

-1446 NKYGSSK
+1446 QKYVSSK

-1465 TKEYKTSNENIFEL
+1465 TKEYKTSNENIFDL

-1488 NKAQKKIL
+1488 SKIQKKIL
-1496 EKYILSL
+1496 EKFLFSL
-1503 KDISNIEELFNI
+1503 KDISSIEELFNN

-1522 LKKCLNAVEFYEFV
+1522 LKKCFKAIEFYEFI
-1536 AKLIGDFKFQNPDE
+1536 AKLIGDFKFQNSEE
-1550 VYSVYDKLY
+1550 VFSIYDKLY
-1559 VEYENVLCVFKAKYK
+1559 VEYENVICVFKAKFK
-1574 QYKEDSKVKKMDL
+1574 QYKEDSNVKKMDL
-1587 KLVYNYLKAGIY
+1587 KLVYYYLKSGIY

-1619 DIYSEGWKKF
+1619 DINNEGWKKF

-1634 NLDTKKIKLPKK
+1634 SLDNKKVKLPKK

-1651 TKFKFIEFYSNYEI
+1651 NKFKFIEFYSNFEI

-1673 QIKANN
+1673 QLKASN
-1679 KFNKE
+1679 KFTKDNKS
-1684 NKNNINTCLGRLKSF
+1684 NINACLGRLKSF
-1699 ANIDIVKFINLYN
+1699 ANIDIDKFINLYN

-1720 LSFKLLFGDNN
+1720 LSFKILFGDNN
-1731 NKGVDIKGKRKSLFS
+1731 KTAEGKVKRKSLFN
-1746 TDIKVRNRLSM
+1746 TDAKIRNRFSM
-1757 SNKDINIDFE
+1757 SDPKINGIM
-1767 KENYDKNNDEE
+1767 ENENNDKNK
-1778 KEEESEEIINKDKK
+1778 KEENDNESEKSISKEKK
-1792 RNVRKKIKINETDI
+1792 RNVKKRVKINRTDA
-1806 KKAKKRMKYRKTLIV
+1806 KKAKKRMKYRKTV
-1821 VEDEKE
+1821 VVIEDEKE
-1827 ENDD
+1827 ETNDD